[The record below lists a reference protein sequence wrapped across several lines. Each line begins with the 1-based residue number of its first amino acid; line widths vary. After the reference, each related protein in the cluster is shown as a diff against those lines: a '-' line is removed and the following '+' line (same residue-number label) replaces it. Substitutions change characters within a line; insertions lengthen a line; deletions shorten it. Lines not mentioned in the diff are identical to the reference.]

1 MKNTTTPQQGGEVAL
16 QQQHCNTLTE
26 QFQNAA
32 TEIQTNQ
39 LGNPEIIADNRLRR
53 YTVAGDKPKS
63 NNGWIRAFIDINGV
77 LVAHYGSW
85 KTGQTHTFI
94 GNRNNIKTLTT
105 AERRALVRQIQEQKR
120 EQKKAERQN
129 QLATKKEAQ
138 ETWGQAKQ
146 ADFEHSYLVDDKKV
160 GAYGV
165 AKFKQQVL
173 IPLRDAKGVI
183 WNLQRIYPNGKK
195 FYLKNGRI
203 LGLFHT
209 IGQPENSEHCT
220 IYIGEGYA
228 TMASVH
234 EKTGKPAIVA
244 FSTANLTPVAIAV
257 RRLYPQARII
267 IACDNDRFTKGN
279 PGIFYGRKAAT
290 AIHAEYIYPEFPAEC
305 TTGTDFND
313 LINFEKEAANVK
325 S

>member
-1 MKNTTTPQQGGEVAL
+1 MKRTTTPQQGGEVANK
-16 QQQHCNTLTE
+16 QQHYNTQADQL
-26 QFQNAA
+26 QNAIA
-32 TEIQTNQ
+32 QIQADQ
-39 LGNPEIIADNRLRR
+39 LGNPEIITDGKRRR
-53 YTVAGDKPKS
+53 YTVVGDKPKS
-63 NNGWIRAFIDINGV
+63 NNGWVQAFIDINGV
-77 LVAHYGSW
+77 LVVHYGSW
-85 KTGQTHTFI
+85 RTGQSCTFI
-94 GNRNNIKTLTT
+94 GNRNSTKPLTT
-105 AERRALVRQIQEQKR
+105 AERRASVRQIQEQKR
-120 EQKKAERQN
+120 ERKKVERQGH
-129 QLATKKEAQ
+129 LATKKEAQ
-138 ETWGQAKQ
+138 EIWGQAKH
-146 ADFEHSYLVDDKKV
+146 AEFEFSYLVAKQV

-165 AKFKQQVL
+165 AKFKQQLL

-209 IGQPENSEHCT
+209 IGQPENSEHYT

-228 TMASVH
+228 TMASIH
-234 EKTGKPAIVA
+234 EKTGKPSIVA

-257 RRLYPQARII
+257 RRSYPQARII

-279 PGIFYGRKAAT
+279 PGITYGKKAAT
-290 AIHAEYIYPEFPAEC
+290 AIRAEYIYPEFPAEC

>member
-1 MKNTTTPQQGGEVAL
+1 MKKTTPLQSRGGVAKEQQNYTTQAD
-16 QQQHCNTLTE
+16 
-26 QFQNAA
+26 QFQNAIA
-32 TEIQTNQ
+32 QIQADQ
-39 LGNPEIIADNRLRR
+39 LGNPEIIADGKRRR
-53 YTVAGDKPKS
+53 YTVVGDKPKS
-63 NNGWIRAFIDINGV
+63 NNGWIHAFIDINGV
-77 LVAHYGSW
+77 LVVHYGSW
-85 KTGQTHTFI
+85 RTGQSCTFI
-94 GNRNNIKTLTT
+94 GNRNSSKPLTT
-105 AERRALVRQIQEQKR
+105 AERRALARQLQEQKQER
-120 EQKKAERQN
+120 KKTERQN

-138 ETWGQAKQ
+138 EIWEQAKQ
-146 ADFEHSYLVDDKKV
+146 ADFEHPYLANKQV

-165 AKFKQQVL
+165 AKFKQQLL

-203 LGLFHT
+203 LGLFHA

-228 TMASVH
+228 TMASIH

-279 PGIFYGRKAAT
+279 PGITYGKKAAT
-290 AIHAEYIYPEFPAEC
+290 AIRAEYIYPEFPAEC